1 MRSRKK
7 LIIYYV
13 SEFFLSILL
22 FILLL
27 AIILKS
33 TVFNL
38 NFFYKQLDKNNYY
51 EQLAESINKGM
62 TNYVYQS
69 GLDETIFE
77 GLYTEKSLKEE
88 VQRVVRNF
96 YVGRKISVNTDDIEK
111 KLNENINKYIEENN
125 LIVDKQ
131 EDLDAFVEQ
140 ELKVY
145 KEKIVLTDVI
155 AKFSGKFGKMNN
167 VITISI
173 FGILSLF
180 IILLVLAKKACRR
193 LLLPV
198 PCLTTA
204 FLTLL
209 GHYLIFSQ
217 LSIKNLSFWNSYVSD
232 VIISIIN
239 NISLAAK
246 ISSIILIVIAFTLTI
261 IQKLLIK
268 PKIKVKQ

>member
-217 LSIKNLSFWNSYVSD
+217 LSIKNLSFWNSYVSN

-246 ISSIILIVIAFTLTI
+246 IGSIILIVIAFTLTI